1 MIVILSSIFLQP
13 TKILVTKCNTS
24 QIYADFRQ
32 PTRKTQ
38 NGLWKKILDFF
49 LFLTVLRFVLDFP
62 VVRADIQGSGDG
74 LSRTCRQIIFDTQKT
89 FFSAVEAAKNSEAEI
104 ATPTTIPTKNVTEVT
119 DSSEE
124 RTTNAQTFGPTA
136 LISTAFDGT
145 RSEQNSDST
154 QADFEIPISFEK
166 ENFTEATFS
175 VQSPDKS
182 ASNIS
187 VNISD
192 SEIDFA
198 DELISEEGSGSEVML
213 ARVPL
218 CRTLQIEGN

>member
-1 MIVILSSIFLQP
+1 MRSLQP
-13 TKILVTKCNTS
+13 TKMLVTKCNTS

-32 PTRKTQ
+32 PTRKPQ
-38 NGLWKKILDFF
+38 NGLLKKILDFF
-49 LFLTVLRFVLDFP
+49 LFLTVLRFVLDLP
-62 VVRADIQGSGDG
+62 VARADFQGSGDG

-89 FFSAVEAAKNSEAEI
+89 FFSAVEAAKNSEAKI
-104 ATPTTIPTKNVTEVT
+104 ATPTTIPTENVTEVENFFET
-119 DSSEE
+119 QTTMAQ
-124 RTTNAQTFGPTA
+124 TTNAQNFGPTA
-136 LISTAFDGT
+136 VISTAFDGT
-145 RSEQNSDST
+145 RPEQNLDST

-175 VQSPDKS
+175 IQSPDKF

-192 SEIDFA
+192 SEIDSA
-198 DELISEEGSGSEVML
+198 DELITEEGSGSEVML